1 MDNYFTDYET
11 LGKVIDQLISQK
23 FPGQP
28 QEQLES
34 LRENSIQELDD
45 QIGTAVISSLS
56 KDQLDEFNVLLDRE
70 EEDPAAF
77 RDFFEKSSIDLD
89 AIMTKTIK
97 TFSEKY
103 LGGENA

>member
-11 LGKVIDQLISQK
+11 LSKVVDQLISQK

-34 LRENSIQELDD
+34 LRESSIQELDD
-45 QIGTAVISSLS
+45 QIGTAVIGSLS
-56 KDQLDEFNVLLDRE
+56 KEQLDEFNNLLDRD
-70 EEDPAAF
+70 EEDPAIF
-77 RDFFEKSSIDLD
+77 REFFEKYGIDIN
-89 AIMTKTIK
+89 AIITET
-97 TFSEKY
+97 TQSFSDKF